1 MSDHGL
7 NDASRRPKSYDFVP
21 CPEARQLQKKF
32 HAIQKQLDE
41 LLTSLLAAFHANDEA
56 EFWRLN
62 KELGPVQEQRERNIE
77 ALRRHI
83 RSHRCQSALD
93 PLP

>member
-1 MSDHGL
+1 MSDDGL
-7 NDASRRPKSYDFVP
+7 NDSSRRPKSYDFVS

-32 HAIQKQLDE
+32 HAIQKQHDQLI
-41 LLTSLLAAFHANDEA
+41 TALLAAFHANDQA

-62 KELGPVQEQRERNIE
+62 KELEPVQEQRERNLE

-83 RSHRCQSALD
+83 RSHHCQPHGSE
-93 PLP
+93 LP